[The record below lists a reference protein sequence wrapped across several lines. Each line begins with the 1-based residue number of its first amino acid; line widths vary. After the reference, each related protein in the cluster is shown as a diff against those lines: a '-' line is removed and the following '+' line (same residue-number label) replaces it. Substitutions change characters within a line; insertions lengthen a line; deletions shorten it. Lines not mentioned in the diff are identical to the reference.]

1 MMDPIL
7 SMIGICRKAGR
18 IEAGEEPVDAAVRA
32 RDARLLLLAADAA
45 DNTARRCAH
54 FAEVGQCLWLRI
66 PESKYEL
73 GRALGRGSCAVLAI
87 TDTGLALAVAQRLA
101 EHDPAK
107 YDEAVAKLQVKAQ
120 RARERQ
126 EEQLRHE
133 KNLRQGK
140 RREKSPPPPPEE
152 GRDLPR
158 QAARRTRKWSRR
170 SPKGTG
176 RTPEGTRKTRRGTPE
191 GSRRGRKRTR
201 KGPGRPGT
209 GLPSLQEGAA
219 ARRGQRP
226 LCPRPPREAGQGQQ
240 AGRRQ
245 ARQRQGSQ
253 GLSADPI
260 ENSPFLRAGLQRGG
274 FIWLWKNTEYTRW
287 RRTSASPPRT
297 SWRS

>member
-7 SMIGICRKAGR
+7 SMIGICRKAGK

-152 GRDLPR
+152 GR
-158 QAARRTRKWSRR
+158 T
-170 SPKGTG
+170 SPGKRPGGPGKGPG
-176 RTPEGTRKTRRGTPE
+176 
-191 GSRRGRKRTR
+191 GSRKGPDGPR

-209 GLPSLQEGAA
+209 GPRKGPGGAGRGPGKGPDDRGPGYRPSKK
-219 ARRGQRP
+219 ARRHAEVNARYAHARP
-226 LCPRPPREAGQGQQ
+226 VKRGKGSKPGGGRP
-240 AGRRQ
+240 
-245 ARQRQGSQ
+245 GS
-253 GLSADPI
+253 GKGP
-260 ENSPFLRAGLQRGG
+260 
-274 FIWLWKNTEYTRW
+274 KV
-287 RRTSASPPRT
+287 
-297 SWRS
+297 

>member
-152 GRDLPR
+152 GRTSPGKRPGGPGKGPGGPR
-158 QAARRTRKWSRR
+158 
-170 SPKGTG
+170 KGPDG
-176 RTPEGTRKTRRGTPE
+176 P
-191 GSRRGRKRTR
+191 R

-209 GLPSLQEGAA
+209 G
-219 ARRGQRP
+219 
-226 LCPRPPREAGQGQQ
+226 PRKGPGG
-240 AGRRQ
+240 AGRGPGKGPDDRGPGYRPSKKERRHAEVN
-245 ARQRQGSQ
+245 ARYAHARPVKRGKGSK
-253 GLSADPI
+253 P
-260 ENSPFLRAGLQRGG
+260 GG
-274 FIWLWKNTEYTRW
+274 GKPG
-287 RRTSASPPRT
+287 SGKGPKV
-297 SWRS
+297 

>member
-7 SMIGICRKAGR
+7 SMIGICRKAGK
-18 IEAGEEPVDAAVRA
+18 IEPGEEPVDAAVRA

-73 GRALGRGSCAVLAI
+73 GRALGRGSCAILAI

-101 EHDPAK
+101 EHDPVK

-152 GRDLPR
+152 TP
-158 QAARRTRKWSRR
+158 
-170 SPKGTG
+170 PKGW
-176 RTPEGTRKTRRGTPE
+176 EGDRPPAPGKRPRGPGKGPG
-191 GSRRGRKRTR
+191 GSRKGPDGPR

-209 GLPSLQEGAA
+209 G
-219 ARRGQRP
+219 
-226 LCPRPPREAGQGQQ
+226 PRKGPGG
-240 AGRRQ
+240 AGRGPGKGPDDRGPGYRPSKKERRHAEVN
-245 ARQRQGSQ
+245 ARYAHARPVKRGKGSK
-253 GLSADPI
+253 P
-260 ENSPFLRAGLQRGG
+260 GG
-274 FIWLWKNTEYTRW
+274 DKPNGGK
-287 RRTSASPPRT
+287 PGGKGPKV
-297 SWRS
+297 

>member
-7 SMIGICRKAGR
+7 SMIGICRKAGK

-152 GRDLPR
+152 GRTSPGKRPGGPGKGPGGPR
-158 QAARRTRKWSRR
+158 
-170 SPKGTG
+170 KGPG
-176 RTPEGTRKTRRGTPE
+176 GP
-191 GSRRGRKRTR
+191 R
-201 KGPGRPGT
+201 KGPGRPGA
-209 GLPSLQEGAA
+209 G
-219 ARRGQRP
+219 
-226 LCPRPPREAGQGQQ
+226 PRKGPGG
-240 AGRRQ
+240 AGRGPGKGPDDRGPGYRPSKKERRHAEVN
-245 ARQRQGSQ
+245 ARYAHARPVKRGKGSK
-253 GLSADPI
+253 P
-260 ENSPFLRAGLQRGG
+260 GG
-274 FIWLWKNTEYTRW
+274 GRPGSGTGPKV
-287 RRTSASPPRT
+287 
-297 SWRS
+297 

>member
-101 EHDPAK
+101 EQDPAK

-152 GRDLPR
+152 TP
-158 QAARRTRKWSRR
+158 
-170 SPKGTG
+170 PKGW
-176 RTPEGTRKTRRGTPE
+176 EGDRPPALGKRPGGPGKGPG
-191 GSRRGRKRTR
+191 GSRKGPDGPR

-209 GLPSLQEGAA
+209 G
-219 ARRGQRP
+219 
-226 LCPRPPREAGQGQQ
+226 PRKGPGG
-240 AGRRQ
+240 AGRGPGKGPDDRGPGYRPSKKERRHAEVN
-245 ARQRQGSQ
+245 ARYAHARPVKRGKGSK
-253 GLSADPI
+253 P
-260 ENSPFLRAGLQRGG
+260 GG
-274 FIWLWKNTEYTRW
+274 DKPNGGK
-287 RRTSASPPRT
+287 PGGKGPKV
-297 SWRS
+297 

>member
-101 EHDPAK
+101 ERDPAK

-152 GRDLPR
+152 TP
-158 QAARRTRKWSRR
+158 
-170 SPKGTG
+170 PKGW
-176 RTPEGTRKTRRGTPE
+176 EGDRPPAPG
-191 GSRRGRKRTR
+191 KRPGGPG
-201 KGPGRPGT
+201 KGPDDRGPGYRP
-209 GLPSLQEGAA
+209 SKKERRHAEVN
-219 ARRGQRP
+219 ARYAHARPVKRGK
-226 LCPRPPREAGQGQQ
+226 
-240 AGRRQ
+240 
-245 ARQRQGSQ
+245 GSK
-253 GLSADPI
+253 P
-260 ENSPFLRAGLQRGG
+260 GG
-274 FIWLWKNTEYTRW
+274 GKPG
-287 RRTSASPPRT
+287 SGKGPKV
-297 SWRS
+297 

>member
-152 GRDLPR
+152 GR
-158 QAARRTRKWSRR
+158 T
-170 SPKGTG
+170 SPG
-176 RTPEGTRKTRRGTPE
+176 
-191 GSRRGRKRTR
+191 KRPGGPG

-209 GLPSLQEGAA
+209 G
-219 ARRGQRP
+219 
-226 LCPRPPREAGQGQQ
+226 PRKGPGG
-240 AGRRQ
+240 AGRGPGKGPDDRGPGYRPSKKERRHAEVN
-245 ARQRQGSQ
+245 ARYAHARPVKRGKGSK
-253 GLSADPI
+253 P
-260 ENSPFLRAGLQRGG
+260 GG
-274 FIWLWKNTEYTRW
+274 GKPG
-287 RRTSASPPRT
+287 SGKGPKV
-297 SWRS
+297 

>member
-7 SMIGICRKAGR
+7 SMIGICRKAGK

-152 GRDLPR
+152 GR
-158 QAARRTRKWSRR
+158 T
-170 SPKGTG
+170 SPGKRPGGPGKGPG
-176 RTPEGTRKTRRGTPE
+176 
-191 GSRRGRKRTR
+191 GSRKGPDGPR

-209 GLPSLQEGAA
+209 G
-219 ARRGQRP
+219 
-226 LCPRPPREAGQGQQ
+226 PRKGPGG
-240 AGRRQ
+240 AGRGPGKGPDDRGPGYRPSKKERRHAEVN
-245 ARQRQGSQ
+245 ARYAHARPVKRGKGSK
-253 GLSADPI
+253 P
-260 ENSPFLRAGLQRGG
+260 GG
-274 FIWLWKNTEYTRW
+274 GRPGSGKG
-287 RRTSASPPRT
+287 PKV
-297 SWRS
+297 

>member
-152 GRDLPR
+152 TPPKGWEGDRPPVPAVPERDRADPGRDPEDP
-158 QAARRTRKWSRR
+158 ARDPGRVPAGPEEDPERARTTGDRATAPPRR
-170 SPKGTG
+170 SG
-176 RTPEGTRKTRRGTPE
+176 GTP
-191 GSRRGRKRTR
+191 
-201 KGPGRPGT
+201 
-209 GLPSLQEGAA
+209 
-219 ARRGQRP
+219 
-226 LCPRPPREAGQGQQ
+226 
-240 AGRRQ
+240 
-245 ARQRQGSQ
+245 
-253 GLSADPI
+253 
-260 ENSPFLRAGLQRGG
+260 
-274 FIWLWKNTEYTRW
+274 
-287 RRTSASPPRT
+287 
-297 SWRS
+297 RSTPAMPTPAP

>member
-7 SMIGICRKAGR
+7 SMIGICRKAGK

-54 FAEVGQCLWLRI
+54 FAEVGQCLWLRV

-101 EHDPAK
+101 EHNPAK

-152 GRDLPR
+152 GRTSPGKRPGGPGNGPGGPR
-158 QAARRTRKWSRR
+158 
-170 SPKGTG
+170 KGPG
-176 RTPEGTRKTRRGTPE
+176 GP
-191 GSRRGRKRTR
+191 R
-201 KGPGRPGT
+201 KGPGRPGA
-209 GLPSLQEGAA
+209 G
-219 ARRGQRP
+219 
-226 LCPRPPREAGQGQQ
+226 PRKGPGG
-240 AGRRQ
+240 AGRGPGKGPDDRGPGYRPSKKERRHAEVN
-245 ARQRQGSQ
+245 ARYAHARPVKRGKGSK
-253 GLSADPI
+253 P
-260 ENSPFLRAGLQRGG
+260 GG
-274 FIWLWKNTEYTRW
+274 GRPGSGKG
-287 RRTSASPPRT
+287 PKV
-297 SWRS
+297 

>member
-7 SMIGICRKAGR
+7 SMIGICRKAGK

-152 GRDLPR
+152 GRTSPSKRPGGPGNGPGGPR
-158 QAARRTRKWSRR
+158 
-170 SPKGTG
+170 KGPG
-176 RTPEGTRKTRRGTPE
+176 GP
-191 GSRRGRKRTR
+191 R
-201 KGPGRPGT
+201 KGPGRPGA
-209 GLPSLQEGAA
+209 G
-219 ARRGQRP
+219 
-226 LCPRPPREAGQGQQ
+226 PRKGPGG
-240 AGRRQ
+240 AGRGPGKGPDDRGPGYRPSKKERRHAEVN
-245 ARQRQGSQ
+245 ARYAHARPVKRGKGSK
-253 GLSADPI
+253 P
-260 ENSPFLRAGLQRGG
+260 GG
-274 FIWLWKNTEYTRW
+274 GKPG
-287 RRTSASPPRT
+287 SGKGPKV
-297 SWRS
+297 

>member
-7 SMIGICRKAGR
+7 SMIGICRKAGK
-18 IEAGEEPVDAAVRA
+18 IEPGEEPVDAAVRA

-101 EHDPAK
+101 EHDPVK

-140 RREKSPPPPPEE
+140 RRAKTPPPPPEE
-152 GRDLPR
+152 AP
-158 QAARRTRKWSRR
+158 
-170 SPKGTG
+170 PKG
-176 RTPEGTRKTRRGTPE
+176 RTPDRPPAPGRRPVGP
-191 GSRRGRKRTR
+191 GKGPRRPGAGPR
-201 KGPGRPGT
+201 KGPGG
-209 GLPSLQEGAA
+209 
-219 ARRGQRP
+219 
-226 LCPRPPREAGQGQQ
+226 
-240 AGRRQ
+240 AGRGPGKGPDDRGPGYRPSRKERRHAEVN
-245 ARQRQGSQ
+245 ARYAHARPVKRGKGSK
-253 GLSADPI
+253 P
-260 ENSPFLRAGLQRGG
+260 GG
-274 FIWLWKNTEYTRW
+274 DKPNGGK
-287 RRTSASPPRT
+287 PGGKGPKV
-297 SWRS
+297 

>member
-7 SMIGICRKAGR
+7 SMIGICRKAGK
-18 IEAGEEPVDAAVRA
+18 IEPGEEPVDAAVRA

-152 GRDLPR
+152 TP
-158 QAARRTRKWSRR
+158 
-170 SPKGTG
+170 PKG
-176 RTPEGTRKTRRGTPE
+176 REGDRPPAPGKRPGGPGKGPG
-191 GSRRGRKRTR
+191 GSRKGPDGPR

-209 GLPSLQEGAA
+209 G
-219 ARRGQRP
+219 
-226 LCPRPPREAGQGQQ
+226 PRKGLGG
-240 AGRRQ
+240 AGRGPGKGPDDRGPGYRPSKKERRHAEVN
-245 ARQRQGSQ
+245 ARYAHARPVKRGKGSK
-253 GLSADPI
+253 P
-260 ENSPFLRAGLQRGG
+260 GG
-274 FIWLWKNTEYTRW
+274 DKPNGGK
-287 RRTSASPPRT
+287 PGGKGPKV
-297 SWRS
+297 

>member
-152 GRDLPR
+152 GRTSPGKRPGGPGNGPGGPR
-158 QAARRTRKWSRR
+158 
-170 SPKGTG
+170 KGPG
-176 RTPEGTRKTRRGTPE
+176 GP
-191 GSRRGRKRTR
+191 R
-201 KGPGRPGT
+201 KGPGRPGA
-209 GLPSLQEGAA
+209 G
-219 ARRGQRP
+219 
-226 LCPRPPREAGQGQQ
+226 PREGPGG
-240 AGRRQ
+240 AGRGPGKGPDDRGPGYRPSKKERRHAEVN
-245 ARQRQGSQ
+245 ARYAHARPVKRGKGSK
-253 GLSADPI
+253 P
-260 ENSPFLRAGLQRGG
+260 GG
-274 FIWLWKNTEYTRW
+274 GKPG
-287 RRTSASPPRT
+287 SGKGPKV
-297 SWRS
+297 

>member
-152 GRDLPR
+152 GRTSPGKRPGGPGNGPGGPR
-158 QAARRTRKWSRR
+158 
-170 SPKGTG
+170 KGPG
-176 RTPEGTRKTRRGTPE
+176 GP
-191 GSRRGRKRTR
+191 R

-209 GLPSLQEGAA
+209 G
-219 ARRGQRP
+219 
-226 LCPRPPREAGQGQQ
+226 PRKGPGG
-240 AGRRQ
+240 AGRGPGKGLDDRGPGYRPSKKERRHAEVN
-245 ARQRQGSQ
+245 ARYAHARPVKRGKGSK
-253 GLSADPI
+253 P
-260 ENSPFLRAGLQRGG
+260 GG
-274 FIWLWKNTEYTRW
+274 GKPG
-287 RRTSASPPRT
+287 SGKGPKV
-297 SWRS
+297 

>member
-7 SMIGICRKAGR
+7 SMIGICRKAGK

-152 GRDLPR
+152 GRTSPGKRPGGPGKGPGGPR
-158 QAARRTRKWSRR
+158 
-170 SPKGTG
+170 KGPDG
-176 RTPEGTRKTRRGTPE
+176 P
-191 GSRRGRKRTR
+191 R

-209 GLPSLQEGAA
+209 G
-219 ARRGQRP
+219 
-226 LCPRPPREAGQGQQ
+226 PRKGPGG
-240 AGRRQ
+240 AGRGPGKGPDDRGPGYRPSKKERRHAEVN
-245 ARQRQGSQ
+245 ARYAHARPVKRGKGSK
-253 GLSADPI
+253 P
-260 ENSPFLRAGLQRGG
+260 GG
-274 FIWLWKNTEYTRW
+274 GKPG
-287 RRTSASPPRT
+287 SGKGPKV
-297 SWRS
+297 

>member
-7 SMIGICRKAGR
+7 SMIGICRKAGK
-18 IEAGEEPVDAAVRA
+18 IEPGEEPVDAAVRA

-152 GRDLPR
+152 GRTSPGKRPGGPGKGPGGPR
-158 QAARRTRKWSRR
+158 
-170 SPKGTG
+170 KGPG
-176 RTPEGTRKTRRGTPE
+176 GP
-191 GSRRGRKRTR
+191 R
-201 KGPGRPGT
+201 KGPGRPGA
-209 GLPSLQEGAA
+209 G
-219 ARRGQRP
+219 
-226 LCPRPPREAGQGQQ
+226 PRKGPGG
-240 AGRRQ
+240 AGRGPGKGPDDRGPGYRPSKKERRHAEVN
-245 ARQRQGSQ
+245 ARYAHARPVKRGKGSK
-253 GLSADPI
+253 P
-260 ENSPFLRAGLQRGG
+260 GG
-274 FIWLWKNTEYTRW
+274 GRPGSGKG
-287 RRTSASPPRT
+287 PKV
-297 SWRS
+297 

>member
-1 MMDPIL
+1 MDPIL

-101 EHDPAK
+101 EQDPAK

-152 GRDLPR
+152 GRMPPSPAKRPGGPGKGPGGPR
-158 QAARRTRKWSRR
+158 
-170 SPKGTG
+170 KGPDG
-176 RTPEGTRKTRRGTPE
+176 P
-191 GSRRGRKRTR
+191 R

-209 GLPSLQEGAA
+209 G
-219 ARRGQRP
+219 
-226 LCPRPPREAGQGQQ
+226 PRKGPGG
-240 AGRRQ
+240 AGRGPGKGLDDRGPGYRPSRKERRHAEVN
-245 ARQRQGSQ
+245 ARYAHARPVKRGKGSK
-253 GLSADPI
+253 P
-260 ENSPFLRAGLQRGG
+260 GG
-274 FIWLWKNTEYTRW
+274 GKPG
-287 RRTSASPPRT
+287 SGKGPKV
-297 SWRS
+297 

>member
-101 EHDPAK
+101 EQDSAK

-152 GRDLPR
+152 GRMPP
-158 QAARRTRKWSRR
+158 
-170 SPKGTG
+170 SPA
-176 RTPEGTRKTRRGTPE
+176 
-191 GSRRGRKRTR
+191 KRPGGPG
-201 KGPGRPGT
+201 KGPGG
-209 GLPSLQEGAA
+209 
-219 ARRGQRP
+219 
-226 LCPRPPREAGQGQQ
+226 
-240 AGRRQ
+240 AGRGPGKGPDDRGPGYRPSKKERRHAEVN
-245 ARQRQGSQ
+245 ARYAHARPVKRGKGSK
-253 GLSADPI
+253 P
-260 ENSPFLRAGLQRGG
+260 GG
-274 FIWLWKNTEYTRW
+274 GKG
-287 RRTSASPPRT
+287 PKV
-297 SWRS
+297 

>member
-7 SMIGICRKAGR
+7 SMIGICRKAGK
-18 IEAGEEPVDAAVRA
+18 IEPGEEPVDAAVRA

-73 GRALGRGSCAVLAI
+73 GRALGRGSCAILAI

-101 EHDPAK
+101 EHDPVK

-140 RREKSPPPPPEE
+140 RRAKTPPPPPEE
-152 GRDLPR
+152 AP
-158 QAARRTRKWSRR
+158 
-170 SPKGTG
+170 PKG
-176 RTPEGTRKTRRGTPE
+176 RTPDRPPAPGRRPGGP
-191 GSRRGRKRTR
+191 GKGPGGPG
-201 KGPGRPGT
+201 KGPGRPG
-209 GLPSLQEGAA
+209 E
-219 ARRGQRP
+219 RP
-226 LCPRPPREAGQGQQ
+226 RKGPGG
-240 AGRRQ
+240 AGRGPGKGPDDRGPGYRPSRKERRHAEVN
-245 ARQRQGSQ
+245 ARYAHARPVKRGKGSK
-253 GLSADPI
+253 P
-260 ENSPFLRAGLQRGG
+260 GG
-274 FIWLWKNTEYTRW
+274 DKPNGGKG
-287 RRTSASPPRT
+287 PKV
-297 SWRS
+297 

>member
-152 GRDLPR
+152 GRTSPGKRPGGPGNGPGGPR
-158 QAARRTRKWSRR
+158 
-170 SPKGTG
+170 KGPG
-176 RTPEGTRKTRRGTPE
+176 GP
-191 GSRRGRKRTR
+191 R
-201 KGPGRPGT
+201 KGPGRPG
-209 GLPSLQEGAA
+209 
-219 ARRGQRP
+219 
-226 LCPRPPREAGQGQQ
+226 AGPWKGPGG
-240 AGRRQ
+240 AGRGPGKGPDDRGPGYRPSKKERRHAEVN
-245 ARQRQGSQ
+245 ARYAHARPVKRGKGSK
-253 GLSADPI
+253 P
-260 ENSPFLRAGLQRGG
+260 GG
-274 FIWLWKNTEYTRW
+274 GKPG
-287 RRTSASPPRT
+287 SGKGPKV
-297 SWRS
+297 

>member
-7 SMIGICRKAGR
+7 SMIGICRKAGK

-54 FAEVGQCLWLRI
+54 FAEVGQCLWLRV

-140 RREKSPPPPPEE
+140 RRETSPPPPPEE
-152 GRDLPR
+152 GRTSPGKRPGGPGNGPGGPR
-158 QAARRTRKWSRR
+158 
-170 SPKGTG
+170 KGPG
-176 RTPEGTRKTRRGTPE
+176 GP
-191 GSRRGRKRTR
+191 R
-201 KGPGRPGT
+201 KGPGRPGA
-209 GLPSLQEGAA
+209 G
-219 ARRGQRP
+219 
-226 LCPRPPREAGQGQQ
+226 PRKGPGG
-240 AGRRQ
+240 AGRGPGKGPDDRGPGYRPSKKERRHAEVN
-245 ARQRQGSQ
+245 ARYAHARPVKRGKGSK
-253 GLSADPI
+253 P
-260 ENSPFLRAGLQRGG
+260 GG
-274 FIWLWKNTEYTRW
+274 GRPGSGKG
-287 RRTSASPPRT
+287 PKV
-297 SWRS
+297 

>member
-7 SMIGICRKAGR
+7 SMIGICRKAGK
-18 IEAGEEPVDAAVRA
+18 IEPGEEPVDAAVRA

-101 EHDPAK
+101 EHDPVK

-140 RREKSPPPPPEE
+140 RRAKTPPPPPEE
-152 GRDLPR
+152 AP
-158 QAARRTRKWSRR
+158 
-170 SPKGTG
+170 PKG
-176 RTPEGTRKTRRGTPE
+176 RTPDRPPAPGRRPGGP
-191 GSRRGRKRTR
+191 GKGPRRPGAGPR
-201 KGPGRPGT
+201 KGPGG
-209 GLPSLQEGAA
+209 
-219 ARRGQRP
+219 
-226 LCPRPPREAGQGQQ
+226 
-240 AGRRQ
+240 AGRGPGKGPDDRGPGYRPSRKERRHAEVN
-245 ARQRQGSQ
+245 ARYAHARPVKRGKGSK
-253 GLSADPI
+253 P
-260 ENSPFLRAGLQRGG
+260 GG
-274 FIWLWKNTEYTRW
+274 DKPNGGK
-287 RRTSASPPRT
+287 PGGKGPKV
-297 SWRS
+297 

>member
-7 SMIGICRKAGR
+7 SMIGICRKAGK

-107 YDEAVAKLQVKAQ
+107 YDEAVANLQVKAQ

-152 GRDLPR
+152 GRTSPGKRPGGPGKGPGGPR
-158 QAARRTRKWSRR
+158 
-170 SPKGTG
+170 KGPG
-176 RTPEGTRKTRRGTPE
+176 GP
-191 GSRRGRKRTR
+191 R
-201 KGPGRPGT
+201 KGPGRPGA
-209 GLPSLQEGAA
+209 G
-219 ARRGQRP
+219 
-226 LCPRPPREAGQGQQ
+226 PRKGPGG
-240 AGRRQ
+240 AGRGPGKGPDDRGPGYRPSKKERRHAEVN
-245 ARQRQGSQ
+245 ARYAHARPVKRGKGSK
-253 GLSADPI
+253 P
-260 ENSPFLRAGLQRGG
+260 GG
-274 FIWLWKNTEYTRW
+274 GRPGSGKG
-287 RRTSASPPRT
+287 PKV
-297 SWRS
+297 

>member
-7 SMIGICRKAGR
+7 SMIGICRKAGK

-152 GRDLPR
+152 GRTSPGKRPGGPGKGPGGPR
-158 QAARRTRKWSRR
+158 
-170 SPKGTG
+170 KGPG
-176 RTPEGTRKTRRGTPE
+176 GP
-191 GSRRGRKRTR
+191 R
-201 KGPGRPGT
+201 KGPGRPGA
-209 GLPSLQEGAA
+209 G
-219 ARRGQRP
+219 
-226 LCPRPPREAGQGQQ
+226 PRKGPGG
-240 AGRRQ
+240 AGRGPGKGPDDRGPGYRPSKKERRHAEVN
-245 ARQRQGSQ
+245 ARYAHARPVKRGKGSK
-253 GLSADPI
+253 P
-260 ENSPFLRAGLQRGG
+260 GG
-274 FIWLWKNTEYTRW
+274 GRPGSGKG
-287 RRTSASPPRT
+287 PKV
-297 SWRS
+297 

>member
-7 SMIGICRKAGR
+7 SMIGICRKAGK
-18 IEAGEEPVDAAVRA
+18 IEPGEEPVDAAVRA

-73 GRALGRGSCAVLAI
+73 GRALGRGSCALLAI

-101 EHDPAK
+101 EHDPVK

-140 RREKSPPPPPEE
+140 RRVKTPPPPEE
-152 GRDLPR
+152 AP
-158 QAARRTRKWSRR
+158 
-170 SPKGTG
+170 PKG
-176 RTPEGTRKTRRGTPE
+176 RTPDRPPAPGKRPGGPGGPGGPGRGPGGPRKGP
-191 GSRRGRKRTR
+191 GGPR
-201 KGPGRPGT
+201 KGPGRPG
-209 GLPSLQEGAA
+209 EGP
-219 ARRGQRP
+219 RRGPGGPGKGPDDRGPGYRP
-226 LCPRPPREAGQGQQ
+226 SKKERRHAEANARYAHARPVKRGK
-240 AGRRQ
+240 
-245 ARQRQGSQ
+245 GSK
-253 GLSADPI
+253 P
-260 ENSPFLRAGLQRGG
+260 GG
-274 FIWLWKNTEYTRW
+274 KG
-287 RRTSASPPRT
+287 PKV
-297 SWRS
+297 

>member
-45 DNTARRCAH
+45 DNTARRCAR

-107 YDEAVAKLQVKAQ
+107 YDEAAAKLQVKAQ

-152 GRDLPR
+152 GR
-158 QAARRTRKWSRR
+158 T
-170 SPKGTG
+170 SPG
-176 RTPEGTRKTRRGTPE
+176 
-191 GSRRGRKRTR
+191 KRPGGPG
-201 KGPGRPGT
+201 KGPDDRGPGYRP
-209 GLPSLQEGAA
+209 SKKERRHAEVN
-219 ARRGQRP
+219 ARYAHARPVKRGK
-226 LCPRPPREAGQGQQ
+226 
-240 AGRRQ
+240 
-245 ARQRQGSQ
+245 GSK
-253 GLSADPI
+253 P
-260 ENSPFLRAGLQRGG
+260 GG
-274 FIWLWKNTEYTRW
+274 GKPG
-287 RRTSASPPRT
+287 SGKGPKV
-297 SWRS
+297 

>member
-152 GRDLPR
+152 GRTSPGKRPGGPGNGPGGPR
-158 QAARRTRKWSRR
+158 
-170 SPKGTG
+170 KGPG
-176 RTPEGTRKTRRGTPE
+176 GP
-191 GSRRGRKRTR
+191 R
-201 KGPGRPGT
+201 KGPGRPGA
-209 GLPSLQEGAA
+209 G
-219 ARRGQRP
+219 
-226 LCPRPPREAGQGQQ
+226 PRKGPGG
-240 AGRRQ
+240 AGRGPGKGPDDRGPGYRPSKKERRHAEVN
-245 ARQRQGSQ
+245 ARYAHARPVKRGKGSK
-253 GLSADPI
+253 P
-260 ENSPFLRAGLQRGG
+260 GG
-274 FIWLWKNTEYTRW
+274 GRPGSGKG
-287 RRTSASPPRT
+287 PKV
-297 SWRS
+297 

>member
-7 SMIGICRKAGR
+7 SMIGICRKAGK

-140 RREKSPPPPPEE
+140 RRE
-152 GRDLPR
+152 
-158 QAARRTRKWSRR
+158 
-170 SPKGTG
+170 
-176 RTPEGTRKTRRGTPE
+176 
-191 GSRRGRKRTR
+191 
-201 KGPGRPGT
+201 
-209 GLPSLQEGAA
+209 
-219 ARRGQRP
+219 
-226 LCPRPPREAGQGQQ
+226 
-240 AGRRQ
+240 
-245 ARQRQGSQ
+245 
-253 GLSADPI
+253 
-260 ENSPFLRAGLQRGG
+260 
-274 FIWLWKNTEYTRW
+274 
-287 RRTSASPPRT
+287 
-297 SWRS
+297 

>member
-101 EHDPAK
+101 EQDPAK

-152 GRDLPR
+152 GRMPPSPAKRPGGPGKGPGGPR
-158 QAARRTRKWSRR
+158 
-170 SPKGTG
+170 KGPDG
-176 RTPEGTRKTRRGTPE
+176 P
-191 GSRRGRKRTR
+191 R
-201 KGPGRPGT
+201 KGPGRPGA
-209 GLPSLQEGAA
+209 G
-219 ARRGQRP
+219 
-226 LCPRPPREAGQGQQ
+226 PRKGPGG
-240 AGRRQ
+240 AGRGPGKGPDDRGPGYRPSRKERRHAEVN
-245 ARQRQGSQ
+245 ARYAHARPVKRGKGSK
-253 GLSADPI
+253 P
-260 ENSPFLRAGLQRGG
+260 GG
-274 FIWLWKNTEYTRW
+274 GRPGSGKG
-287 RRTSASPPRT
+287 PKV
-297 SWRS
+297 

>member
-101 EHDPAK
+101 EQDPAK

-152 GRDLPR
+152 GRMPPSPAKRPGGPGKGPGGPR
-158 QAARRTRKWSRR
+158 
-170 SPKGTG
+170 KGPDG
-176 RTPEGTRKTRRGTPE
+176 P
-191 GSRRGRKRTR
+191 R

-209 GLPSLQEGAA
+209 G
-219 ARRGQRP
+219 
-226 LCPRPPREAGQGQQ
+226 PRKGPGG
-240 AGRRQ
+240 AGRGPGKGPDDRGPGYRPSKKERRHAEVN
-245 ARQRQGSQ
+245 ARYAHARPVKRGKGSK
-253 GLSADPI
+253 P
-260 ENSPFLRAGLQRGG
+260 GG
-274 FIWLWKNTEYTRW
+274 GRPGSGKG
-287 RRTSASPPRT
+287 PKV
-297 SWRS
+297 

>member
-107 YDEAVAKLQVKAQ
+107 YD
-120 RARERQ
+120 
-126 EEQLRHE
+126 
-133 KNLRQGK
+133 
-140 RREKSPPPPPEE
+140 
-152 GRDLPR
+152 
-158 QAARRTRKWSRR
+158 
-170 SPKGTG
+170 
-176 RTPEGTRKTRRGTPE
+176 
-191 GSRRGRKRTR
+191 
-201 KGPGRPGT
+201 
-209 GLPSLQEGAA
+209 
-219 ARRGQRP
+219 
-226 LCPRPPREAGQGQQ
+226 
-240 AGRRQ
+240 
-245 ARQRQGSQ
+245 
-253 GLSADPI
+253 
-260 ENSPFLRAGLQRGG
+260 
-274 FIWLWKNTEYTRW
+274 
-287 RRTSASPPRT
+287 
-297 SWRS
+297 

>member
-1 MMDPIL
+1 MMGPIL
-7 SMIGICRKAGR
+7 SMIGICRKAGK

-101 EHDPAK
+101 EHNPAK

-152 GRDLPR
+152 GR
-158 QAARRTRKWSRR
+158 T
-170 SPKGTG
+170 SPGKRPGGPGKGPG
-176 RTPEGTRKTRRGTPE
+176 
-191 GSRRGRKRTR
+191 GSRKGPDGPR

-209 GLPSLQEGAA
+209 G
-219 ARRGQRP
+219 
-226 LCPRPPREAGQGQQ
+226 PRKGPGG
-240 AGRRQ
+240 AGRGPGKGPDDRGPGYRPSKKERRHAEVN
-245 ARQRQGSQ
+245 ARYAHARPVKRGKGSK
-253 GLSADPI
+253 P
-260 ENSPFLRAGLQRGG
+260 GG
-274 FIWLWKNTEYTRW
+274 GRPGSGKG
-287 RRTSASPPRT
+287 PKV
-297 SWRS
+297 

>member
-7 SMIGICRKAGR
+7 SMIGICRKAGK
-18 IEAGEEPVDAAVRA
+18 IEPGEEPVDAAVRA

-101 EHDPAK
+101 EHDPVK

-140 RREKSPPPPPEE
+140 RRAKTPPPPPEE
-152 GRDLPR
+152 AP
-158 QAARRTRKWSRR
+158 
-170 SPKGTG
+170 PKG
-176 RTPEGTRKTRRGTPE
+176 RTPDRPPAPGRRPGGP
-191 GSRRGRKRTR
+191 GKGPGGPG
-201 KGPGRPGT
+201 KGPGRPG
-209 GLPSLQEGAA
+209 E
-219 ARRGQRP
+219 RP
-226 LCPRPPREAGQGQQ
+226 RKGPGG
-240 AGRRQ
+240 AGRGPGKGPDDRGPGYRPSRKERRHAEVN
-245 ARQRQGSQ
+245 ARYAHARPVKRGKGSK
-253 GLSADPI
+253 P
-260 ENSPFLRAGLQRGG
+260 GG
-274 FIWLWKNTEYTRW
+274 DKPNGGKG
-287 RRTSASPPRT
+287 PKV
-297 SWRS
+297 

>member
-140 RREKSPPPPPEE
+140 RREKTQPPPEE
-152 GRDLPR
+152 TP
-158 QAARRTRKWSRR
+158 
-170 SPKGTG
+170 PKG
-176 RTPEGTRKTRRGTPE
+176 REGDRPPAPA
-191 GSRRGRKRTR
+191 KRPG
-201 KGPGRPGT
+201 GPGRPGT
-209 GLPSLQEGAA
+209 G
-219 ARRGQRP
+219 
-226 LCPRPPREAGQGQQ
+226 PRKGPGG
-240 AGRRQ
+240 AGRGPGKGPDDRGPGYRPSRKERRHAEVN
-245 ARQRQGSQ
+245 ARYAHARPVKRGKGSK
-253 GLSADPI
+253 P
-260 ENSPFLRAGLQRGG
+260 GG
-274 FIWLWKNTEYTRW
+274 GKPG
-287 RRTSASPPRT
+287 SGKGPKV
-297 SWRS
+297 

>member
-7 SMIGICRKAGR
+7 SMIGICRKAGK

-152 GRDLPR
+152 GRTSPGKRPGGPGKGPGGPR
-158 QAARRTRKWSRR
+158 
-170 SPKGTG
+170 KGPDG
-176 RTPEGTRKTRRGTPE
+176 P
-191 GSRRGRKRTR
+191 R

-209 GLPSLQEGAA
+209 G
-219 ARRGQRP
+219 
-226 LCPRPPREAGQGQQ
+226 PRKGPGG
-240 AGRRQ
+240 AGRGPGKGPDDRGPGYRPSKKERRHAEAN
-245 ARQRQGSQ
+245 ARYAHARPVKRGKGSK
-253 GLSADPI
+253 P
-260 ENSPFLRAGLQRGG
+260 GG
-274 FIWLWKNTEYTRW
+274 GKPG
-287 RRTSASPPRT
+287 SGKGPKV
-297 SWRS
+297 